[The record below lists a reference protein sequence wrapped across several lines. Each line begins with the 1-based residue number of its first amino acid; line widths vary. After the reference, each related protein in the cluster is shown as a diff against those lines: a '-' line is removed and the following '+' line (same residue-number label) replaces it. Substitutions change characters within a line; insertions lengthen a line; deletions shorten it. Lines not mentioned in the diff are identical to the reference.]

1 MNIKEK
7 KILLLQEHI
16 VSYRLPVFNLI
27 AEKVNLTIAFT
38 KKNDATIKD
47 DFKTI
52 KLNKI
57 TIGGFHIIK
66 NNLKRL
72 CKNYDVVIIMADLHY
87 LSFCLLPFLN
97 RDYKVIPWTI
107 GIRASY
113 TKRYDVTR
121 KKDLLDEIYL
131 KILQKSDAIIF
142 YMAEAKKF
150 WGNALDKNS
159 IFIAH
164 NTVEVLNV
172 NIDFDIKKKKSILF
186 VGSLYKEKYIY
197 ELIEAFIKAKKNFIN
212 SNFFTLDIIGIGEE
226 LENIKKLIS
235 VNDLEQSVILHG
247 AIYEETVL
255 AGFFNKA
262 IMCVSPGQAGLSV
275 VKSMGYGVPFVT
287 RSTAITGGEKFNIT
301 NKVNG
306 LFYDDEEEL
315 KQIIVDAVNSPD
327 IFIEM
332 GKRAR
337 EHYISKATIKN
348 MADNVINAINFTL
361 K

>member
-1 MNIKEK
+1 MKNINV
-7 KILLLQEHI
+7 LLVQESI
-16 VSYRLPVFNLI
+16 VSYRVPVFNLI

-38 KKNDATIKD
+38 EKNDATIKD
-47 DFKTI
+47 DFETI

-87 LSFCLLPFLN
+87 LSFCLLPFLK

-113 TKRYDVTR
+113 TRSYDVTR
-121 KKDLLDEIYL
+121 KKDLIDEIYL

-150 WGNALDKNS
+150 WGNALNKNS

-164 NTVEVLNV
+164 NTVEVLNI

-197 ELIEAFIKAKKNFIN
+197 ELIKAFIKAKKSFIN
-212 SNFFTLDIIGIGEE
+212 SNLFTLDIIGAGEE

-235 VNDLEQSVILHG
+235 ENDLEHSVILHG
-247 AIYEETVL
+247 AIYNETLL

-275 VKSMGYGVPFVT
+275 LKSMGYGVPFVT

-337 EHYISKATIKN
+337 EHYMSKATIKN

>member
-1 MNIKEK
+1 MKNINV
-7 KILLLQEHI
+7 LLVQESI
-16 VSYRLPVFNLI
+16 VFYRVPIFNLI
-27 AEKVNLTIAFT
+27 AEKVNLTIAYT
-38 KKNDATIKD
+38 EKNDANIND
-47 DFKTI
+47 NFKII

-72 CKNYDVVIIMADLHY
+72 CRNYDVVIIMADLHY
-87 LSFCLLPFLN
+87 LSFCCLPFLK

-107 GIRASY
+107 GLRASY
-113 TKRYDVTR
+113 TRSYDIAK
-121 KKDLLDEIYL
+121 KKDLIDKIYL

-150 WGNALDKNS
+150 WGNTIDKNS

-172 NIDFDIKKKKSILF
+172 NLDFDIKKKKSILF
-186 VGSLYKEKYIY
+186 VGSLYKEKNIY
-197 ELIEAFIKAKKNFIN
+197 ELIYAFISAKKISKSTDFLR
-212 SNFFTLDIIGIGEE
+212 LDIIGEGVEFEFILE
-226 LENIKKLIS
+226 LIKKYKLEKS
-235 VNDLEQSVILHG
+235 VFLHG
-247 AIYEETVL
+247 AIYDEKEL
-255 AGFFNKA
+255 ARFFNKA
-262 IMCVSPGQAGLSV
+262 ILSVSPNQAGLSV

-306 LFYDDEEEL
+306 LFYDDQEEL
-315 KQIIVDAVNSPD
+315 KQIIVDAFNSPD

-337 EHYISKATIKN
+337 EHYISKATINN
-348 MADNVINAINFTL
+348 MANNVINAIKFSL

>member
-1 MNIKEK
+1 MKNINV
-7 KILLLQEHI
+7 LLLQESI
-16 VSYRLPVFNLI
+16 VSYRVPIFNLI

-38 KKNDATIKD
+38 EKNDATIKD
-47 DFKTI
+47 DFETI

-72 CKNYDVVIIMADLHY
+72 CKNYDVVIIMSDLHY
-87 LSFCLLPFLN
+87 LSFCLLPFLK

-113 TKRYDVTR
+113 TRRYDVTR
-121 KKDLLDEIYL
+121 KKDLIDKIYL

-142 YMAEAKKF
+142 YMAEAKKL
-150 WGNALDKNS
+150 WGNAIDENS

-172 NIDFDIKKKKSILF
+172 NIDFNIKKKKSILF
-186 VGSLYKEKYIY
+186 VGSLYKEKNIY
-197 ELIEAFIKAKKNFIN
+197 ELINAFINAKEKSESTDFLR
-212 SNFFTLDIIGIGEE
+212 LDIIGKGVEFEFILEHIKKYK
-226 LENIKKLIS
+226 LENS
-235 VNDLEQSVILHG
+235 VFLHG
-247 AIYEETVL
+247 AIYDEKVL
-255 AGFFNKA
+255 ASFFNKA
-262 IMCVSPGQAGLSV
+262 IMCVSPDQAGLSV

-301 NKVNG
+301 NKING
-306 LFYDDEEEL
+306 LFYDDELEL
-315 KQIIVDAVNSPD
+315 KEIIVDAFNSPD

-332 GKRAR
+332 GKKAR
-337 EHYISKATIKN
+337 EHYKSKATINN
-348 MADNVINAINFTL
+348 MADNILNAIKFSL
-361 K
+361 Q

>member
-1 MNIKEK
+1 M
-7 KILLLQEHI
+7 
-16 VSYRLPVFNLI
+16 
-27 AEKVNLTIAFT
+27 
-38 KKNDATIKD
+38 
-47 DFKTI
+47 
-52 KLNKI
+52 
-57 TIGGFHIIK
+57 
-66 NNLKRL
+66 
-72 CKNYDVVIIMADLHY
+72 
-87 LSFCLLPFLN
+87 
-97 RDYKVIPWTI
+97 
-107 GIRASY
+107 
-113 TKRYDVTR
+113 
-121 KKDLLDEIYL
+121 
-131 KILQKSDAIIF
+131 
-142 YMAEAKKF
+142 
-150 WGNALDKNS
+150 
-159 IFIAH
+159 
-164 NTVEVLNV
+164 
-172 NIDFDIKKKKSILF
+172 
-186 VGSLYKEKYIY
+186 YKEKYIY

-337 EHYISKATIKN
+337 EHYMSKATIKN

>member
-1 MNIKEK
+1 MIRNNVLI
-7 KILLLQEHI
+7 LQESI

-57 TIGGFHIIK
+57 TIGGFHFIK
-66 NNLKRL
+66 NNFFKF
-72 CKNYDVVIIMADLHY
+72 CKKYDVVIVMTDLHY
-87 LSFCLLPFLN
+87 ISYCLLPFLKT
-97 RDYKVIPWTI
+97 DYKVIPWTI

-113 TKRYDVTR
+113 TRRYDVTR
-121 KKDLLDEIYL
+121 KKDLIDEIYL

-142 YMAEAKKF
+142 YMDHAKLF
-150 WGNALDKNS
+150 WKEKLDHKE

-186 VGSLYKEKYIY
+186 VGSLYKGKYIY
-197 ELIEAFIKAKKNFIN
+197 ELIEAFIKAKKSFIN
-212 SNFFTLDIIGIGEE
+212 SNFFALDIIGAGEE
-226 LENIKKLIS
+226 LENIKKLINE
-235 VNDLEQSVILHG
+235 NDLEHSVILHG
-247 AIYEETVL
+247 AIYDETVL
-255 AGFFNKA
+255 AEFFNKA

-275 VKSMGYGVPFVT
+275 LKSMGYGVPFVT

-306 LFYDDEEEL
+306 LFYDDKEEL

>member
-1 MNIKEK
+1 MIRNNVLI
-7 KILLLQEHI
+7 LQESI

-47 DFKTI
+47 NFKTI

-57 TIGGFHIIK
+57 TIGGFHFIK
-66 NNLKRL
+66 NNFLKF
-72 CKNYDVVIIMADLHY
+72 CKKYDVVIVMTDLHY
-87 LSFCLLPFLN
+87 ISYCLLPFL
-97 RDYKVIPWTI
+97 RTDYKVIPWTI

-113 TKRYDVTR
+113 TRRYDVTR
-121 KKDLLDEIYL
+121 KKDLIDEIYL

-197 ELIEAFIKAKKNFIN
+197 ELIEAFIKAKKSFIN

-235 VNDLEQSVILHG
+235 VNDLEHSVILHG

-337 EHYISKATIKN
+337 EHYMSKATIKN